1 MHTRHMCT
9 YDTVLVKSPTLRH
22 FILHKTVKQSKQI
35 GEKKLSRNQTWHSL
49 YLPFTENENI
59 RIFNISVEAGQHAG
73 NQKQD
78 FYNTFICTKKCTN
91 TDTHTRPK
99 TD

>member
-1 MHTRHMCT
+1 MHTRHTCT

-73 NQKQD
+73 NQKAGLLQY
-78 FYNTFICTKKCTN
+78 FYLYKEMHK
-91 TDTHTRPK
+91 H
-99 TD
+99 